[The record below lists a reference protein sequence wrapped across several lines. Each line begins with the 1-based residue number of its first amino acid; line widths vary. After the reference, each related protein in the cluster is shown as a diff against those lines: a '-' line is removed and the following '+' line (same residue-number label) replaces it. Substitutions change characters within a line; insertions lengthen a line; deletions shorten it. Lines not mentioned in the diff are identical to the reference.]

1 MIRAFVTLC
10 VAASPINVEV
20 DGRQVQLLAT
30 PSDEPLAV
38 AERFC
43 REQNLTDSIEGLP
56 CVSTIT
62 EELIQRGARHRLPH
76 ETLLVLTHDTKL
88 DVVPRRALGPGE
100 LRVPVDDGK
109 VREPLARLDLD
120 EGVLLAWTDPD
131 LVDMR
136 PRERFGRAAAAFCI
150 ARRCS
155 LDVAAR
161 ASAMLGGSGDSNRVV
176 LSMSTLPSRIAHVP
190 SQLRFLREQSRPAD
204 AVYLV
209 VPYFS
214 TREQRP
220 YEVPEALKGDDDLT
234 LLRSKVDWGPA
245 TKLIPVL
252 AVETHPTTLIITVD
266 DDVQYPSA
274 LVAELVAGANRHPDS
289 AVGFRGYRFNG
300 THHDTF
306 VYVDSADSAVDVSV
320 DALGGLT
327 GAAYRSGFFDVRR
340 LIDYS
345 GWSGGA
351 FYVDDDWIS
360 LALDEARVRR
370 VVLGA
375 SDTARK
381 LRDDPVLAPH
391 HALAALNAPSHAF
404 RNIAFQAELLEAAR
418 ARGAFKNDTVAPCHV
433 DPSWRGSFDRVLE
446 YLEARVCGWDP
457 WAVGTFSFVVASDDL
472 DAIVLLDRFLQQYSG
487 TLHVVAPSNASLT
500 DRHTSDRTSVIAGD
514 PVHFLWNLR
523 RTRTVD
529 LLMLDGEDPMGQFAA
544 ALGSSLVQRGHT
556 VIVAAAHS
564 HTLHAFLNESLGCFP
579 ITTSSTRYN
588 TWLCY

>member
-10 VAASPINVEV
+10 VAAAPINVEV
-20 DGRQVQLLAT
+20 DGRRVQLVAT
-30 PSDEPLAV
+30 PSDEPLVV

-56 CVSTIT
+56 CVATLT

-76 ETLLVLTHDTKL
+76 EASLVLTEDTKL
-88 DVVPRRALGPGE
+88 DVVPRGALGPGE
-100 LRVPVDDGK
+100 LRVPLDDGT
-109 VREPLARLDLD
+109 VREPAARLDLD

-131 LVDMR
+131 LVDGPP
-136 PRERFGRAAAAFCI
+136 PREPFGRAAAAFCI

-155 LDVAAR
+155 LGVAAR
-161 ASAMLGGSGDSNRVV
+161 ASAMLGGSGGDDRVV
-176 LSMSTLPSRIAHVP
+176 LSMSTLPSRISHVP
-190 SQLRFLREQSRPAD
+190 SQLQFLREQTRPAD
-204 AVYLV
+204 AVYV
-209 VPYFS
+209 AVPYFS

-220 YEVPEALKGDDDLT
+220 YEVPAALQEGDII

-266 DDVQYPSA
+266 DDVQYPST

-289 AVGFRGYRFNG
+289 AVGLRGYRLNG
-300 THHDTF
+300 THHGTF

-320 DALGGLT
+320 DVLGGLT

-351 FYVDDDWIS
+351 FYVDDDWIA

-375 SDTARK
+375 SDAARK

-418 ARGAFKNDTVAPCHV
+418 ARGAFNNDTVAPCYE
-433 DPSWRGSFDRVLE
+433 DSSWRGTFGSVLG
-446 YLEARVCGWDP
+446 YLEARFCGWDP

-472 DAIVLLDRFLQQYSG
+472 EAIVVLDRFLQQYSG
-487 TLHVVAPSNASLT
+487 TLDAVARNASLPT
-500 DRHTSDRTSVIAGD
+500 HRHTSDRTSVTAGD
-514 PVHFLWNLR
+514 PVRFLWNLR
-523 RTRTVD
+523 HTRTVD
-529 LLMLDGEDPMGQFAA
+529 LLMVDGEDLVGKFAA
-544 ALGSSLVQRGHT
+544 ALGSGLVQRGHT
-556 VIVAAAHS
+556 VLLAAKS
-564 HTLHAFLNESLGCFP
+564 PGFRSYLNESLGCFHM
-579 ITTSSTRYN
+579 TTSTRYE